1 MDLVEA
7 ALSGDRRAIARLIT
21 GVEHDGDDAPAA
33 LVRLFPHTGRAYVL
47 GVTGAPGAGKST
59 LVNELA
65 KAYRRV
71 GHQVAIVAV
80 DATSPFSGG
89 AILGDRVRMRDLAT
103 DPCVFVRSMASR
115 GNLGGLAHTTPDV
128 VKVLDAAGFD
138 TVIVETVGS
147 GQLEVEIAQMAH
159 TVLVVEMPGA
169 GDEIQSI
176 KAGILEIADVFA
188 VNKSDHEGAAR
199 TAAILEATLGMGADR
214 PRSGLPPG
222 GDGSLAAALTQADP
236 LAQTGDYRGRSDR
249 NEPWTGDARW
259 RPRVVMTVA
268 IRGGGVPELVQA
280 IADHRHHLETTGELE
295 QRNRTRLV
303 AEVERIVRRR
313 LMERMATQIDQ
324 TRLADVFANVVA
336 RRIDP
341 HTAAG
346 QLLSAGV
353 A

>member
-71 GHQVAIVAV
+71 GQQVAIVAV

-115 GNLGGLAHTTPDV
+115 GNLGGLAYATPDV

-147 GQLEVEIAQMAH
+147 GQLEVEIAQLAH
-159 TVLVVEMPGA
+159 TVLVVEMPGT

-214 PRSGLPPG
+214 PRSGLPQG
-222 GDGSLAAALTQADP
+222 GDGSLAAVLTQAN
-236 LAQTGDYRGRSDR
+236 GRSDR

-268 IRGGGVPELVQA
+268 IRGDGVPELVQA